1 MKRTVKDIQGTG
13 SDPFTR
19 YSGVELRHLRLVWT
33 VAEERS
39 LTRASERLRL
49 TPSALSHQ
57 LRALEAVVNGPI
69 FHREGR
75 RMRLT
80 PAGEVL
86 LDAATRVLGIVADAE
101 DRLTKLQQGRA
112 GTVRL
117 STHCYTGY
125 HWLPAVIRAFRTEH
139 PEADVRVV
147 GDATH
152 RALEALYAHEIDIA
166 ITPEHPERPEMLVR
180 PVLRDEVKLILPA
193 THPLAAKGWLEPAEI
208 AREHL
213 FLYAGGPEESS
224 LCLEILRPAGVWP
237 RRHTNIQLTEAILEL
252 VKAGLGVAAL
262 AEWAVQPYLADG
274 SVVAKRITRK
284 GWHRTWNAITWPKA
298 EAGPLVMSFI
308 DRLAQEFRSRGK
320 AVKLTA

>member
-1 MKRTVKDIQGTG
+1 MNVKNSQRTG

-19 YSGVELRHLRLVWT
+19 YTGVELRHLRLVWT
-33 VAEERS
+33 VAEESS
-39 LTRASERLRL
+39 LTKASERLRL

-57 LRALEAVVNGPI
+57 LRVLEEIVAGPI
-69 FHREGR
+69 FHREGK

-86 LDAATRVLGIVADAE
+86 LHAATRVLGIVADAE
-101 DRLTKLQQGRA
+101 DHLVKLRQGRA

-147 GDATH
+147 GDATL
-152 RALEALYAHEIDIA
+152 RALEALYAREIDLA
-166 ITPEHPERPEMLVR
+166 ITPERPERAGLLVR

-193 THPLAAKGWLEPAEI
+193 SHPLAGKAWLEPAEI

-213 FLYAGGPEESS
+213 FFYAGGPEESS

-237 RRHTNIQLTEAILEL
+237 SRHTNIQLTEAILEL

-262 AEWAVQPYLADG
+262 AEWAIQPCLADG
-274 SVVAKRITRK
+274 SVVAKRITRR
-284 GWHRTWNAITWPKA
+284 GWHRTWNAVTWPKA
-298 EAGPLVMSFI
+298 EAGPLVMTFV
-308 DRLAQEFRSRGK
+308 DRLAQEFGARGK

>member
-1 MKRTVKDIQGTG
+1 VKPAQAG

-19 YSGVELRHLRLVWT
+19 YSGLELRHLRLVWT
-33 VAEERS
+33 VAVERN

-49 TPSALSHQ
+49 TPSAISHQ
-57 LRALEAVVNGPI
+57 LRALEEVVNGPI
-69 FHREGR
+69 FHREGKR
-75 RMRLT
+75 LRLT
-80 PAGEVL
+80 PAGDVL
-86 LDAATRVLGIVADAE
+86 LDAATRVLGIVTDAE
-101 DRLTKLQQGRA
+101 DRLIKSQQGRA

-117 STHCYTGY
+117 CTHCYTGY

-139 PEADVRVV
+139 PEADVRVA

-152 RALEALYAHEIDIA
+152 RALEALYNREIDLA
-166 ITPEHPERPEMLVR
+166 ITPQHPERPGLLVR
-180 PVLRDEVKLILPA
+180 PVLRDEVRLILPA
-193 THPLAAKGWLEPAEI
+193 NHPLAKKAWLEPPEI

-224 LCLEILRPAGVWP
+224 LCVDILRPAGVWP

-284 GWHRTWNAITWPKA
+284 GWRRTWNAITWSKA
-298 EAGPLVMSFI
+298 EAGPLVMSFV
-308 DRLAQEFRSRGK
+308 DRLAQEFGARSK
-320 AVKLTA
+320 TEKISA